1 MSGAELRAFWLKFRE
16 GRLMPDDLL
25 GDRVFWY
32 GIFFPFIV
40 PSFACMVLIDS
51 EIALGSEATKI
62 ALGVFGIPMTIVFL
76 LLNSRCLPRDPGAMF
91 QVLRVVL
98 VLLMAGVYSFSAIG
112 YVSLWNA
119 LTGSGEAVLVRGP
132 VVSMK
137 AEGARW
143 LGREYLVTIQHGGRA
158 VELSILP
165 QEYATLQPGD
175 TYNKLMKLGGLGYY
189 YSWGLAYWKNLR
201 GTFGP
206 PGQGG

>member
-1 MSGAELRAFWLKFRE
+1 MIGAELRAFWLKFRE
-16 GRLMPDDLL
+16 GRLIPDDLL

-32 GIFFPFIV
+32 GMLPFIA

-51 EIALGSEATKI
+51 EIALGDLAIKI
-62 ALGVFGIPMTIVFL
+62 TLGVVGIPLATVFL
-76 LLNSRCLPRDPGAMF
+76 LLNSRCLPRDDAFMF
-91 QVLRVVL
+91 KAARVVFAL
-98 VLLMAGVYSFSAIG
+98 VAAGTLSFVSLG

-119 LTGSGEAVLVRGP
+119 LTGSGEQVLVRGP

-137 AEGARW
+137 AESARW

-165 QEYATLQPGD
+165 QEYATLKPGD
-175 TYNKLMKLGGLGYY
+175 TYNKMMKLGGLGYY